1 MLNFG
6 GKSQNVKDYGESI
19 RRLIV
24 VITLLQNGGIYQ
36 MMLEILISILR
47 EGSLLQAQSIEEQS
61 TMFVCDDIM
70 LSTVI

>member
-61 TMFVCDDIM
+61 TMFVCDDIV